1 MWLNWGLRLL
11 LWFWVCVGIGW
22 WFYGYLVG
30 VLGFVRCVS
39 FWWLPVRMLIWFLV
53 DCVGLLLV
61 VNSVV
66 ILFLIYL
73 VVYCVL

>member
-1 MWLNWGLRLL
+1 MGWRGCFVVAWLDWLSWLLLVVMLCVICVAELGWLRLL

-39 FWWLPVRMLIWFLV
+39 FW
-53 DCVGLLLV
+53 
-61 VNSVV
+61 
-66 ILFLIYL
+66 
-73 VVYCVL
+73 

>member
-1 MWLNWGLRLL
+1 MVAFIALVLGVCWDWL
-11 LWFWVCVGIGW
+11 VV
-22 WFYGYLVG
+22 YGYLVG

-53 DCVGLLLV
+53 DCAGLLLV